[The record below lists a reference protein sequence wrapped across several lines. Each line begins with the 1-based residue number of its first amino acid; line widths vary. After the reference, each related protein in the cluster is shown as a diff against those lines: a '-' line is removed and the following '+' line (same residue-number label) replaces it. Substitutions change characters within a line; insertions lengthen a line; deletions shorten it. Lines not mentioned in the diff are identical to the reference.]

1 MIYFAKAVSI
11 IFHPAILILFLPFL
25 VVYRQT
31 ESSFYALKWQIF
43 SALFVFLA
51 GLLVFLGE
59 AAGVFSDSD
68 LTKRN
73 ERNKFYTMV
82 IILLALYIVAVVF
95 FKGIFSPLVII
106 SFGILFG
113 VVLFTIANHLI
124 KISIHSGAVCAF
136 VISLGILYG
145 INIFFAVVWIVP
157 LTIWARIMLKRH
169 TIYEAISGGT
179 LGGIIT
185 IVTYLI
191 GKNFL

>member
-1 MIYFAKAVSI
+1 MIYFAKLVSI
-11 IFHPAILILFLPFL
+11 IFHPAILICLLPFL

-31 ESSFYALKWQIF
+31 ASSLYAIKWQMF

-59 AAGVFSDSD
+59 KLGVFSDSD

-73 ERNKFYTMV
+73 ERSKFYTIA
-82 IILLALYIVAVVF
+82 IILLLLYIGSVVF
-95 FKGIFSPLVII
+95 FKGIFALLVII
-106 SFGILFG
+106 GFGALFGI
-113 VVLFTIANHLI
+113 VLFAITNHLF
-124 KISIHSGAVCAF
+124 KISIHSGATCSF

-157 LTIWARIMLKRH
+157 LVIWSRIMLKKH
-169 TIYEAISGGT
+169 TIIEAISGGI
-179 LGGIIT
+179 LGGIVT
-185 IVTYLI
+185 LVTYLI